1 MGQSLKKQG
10 NGEETLKEKE
20 IRAITEKCYDAYF
33 ADPDK
38 DYSSAEFFFA
48 VSRTVEEI
56 NKMIGSTQI
65 RVPSAATLEDA
76 FNICMKERILCSSVK
91 MLKRLMEGEDL
102 FDLQK
107 YHQDKGKALTKEEF
121 QKILQAVILDTGVSG
136 MGAKDMLLYIFGVP
150 LTAVFLKQQIIP
162 GAIRNDVFIPAVT
175 SATVFLLAKLNKI

>member
-76 FNICMKERILCSSVK
+76 FN
-91 MLKRLMEGEDL
+91 
-102 FDLQK
+102 K

-121 QKILQAVILDTGVSG
+121 QKILQAVILHTGVSG